1 MNRIIIH
8 GRLTKDPE
16 LKQTQNGI
24 NYARF
29 SVAVDRKYKDQSGE
43 KQTDFFSCVAWRG
56 LAEVI
61 ERYFVKGQEI
71 ILSGAMESQ
80 KYMDDDG
87 VNRVFWGITVDSFD
101 FCGGKKDAEPADSGS
116 PFTELEGDD
125 GGDLP
130 F

>member
-1 MNRIIIH
+1 MNKIIIH

-16 LKQTQNGI
+16 LKQTRNGI
-24 NYARF
+24 SYARF

-43 KQTDFFSCVAWRG
+43 KQADFFSCVAWRG

-87 VNRVFWGITVDSFD
+87 VNRVFWGITVDNFD
-101 FCGGKKDAEPADSGS
+101 FCGSKRDNEATDSGS